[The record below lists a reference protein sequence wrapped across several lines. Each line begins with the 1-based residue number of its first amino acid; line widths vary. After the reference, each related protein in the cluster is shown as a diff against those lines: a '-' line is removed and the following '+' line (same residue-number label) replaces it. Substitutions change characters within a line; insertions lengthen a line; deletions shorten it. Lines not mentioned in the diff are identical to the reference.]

1 MTSGQAT
8 GSSLP
13 DSILGSLWLNLDGL
27 WFGLRRNPNQRPARS
42 WPRQCGHGFN
52 ILKGR
57 QPYAP
62 APSLEYLNYARA
74 VIDFE
79 AVLKSPNVHVLPNQF
94 QGSTGRCGVERE
106 Q

>member
-1 MTSGQAT
+1 MISGQAT

-13 DSILGSLWLNLDGL
+13 DSILGSLWLNLDGP
-27 WFGLRRNPNQRPARS
+27 WFEFGLNLYWRLVRAWRGNAAT
-42 WPRQCGHGFN
+42 GFN

-57 QPYAP
+57 QPYSSAT
-62 APSLEYLNYARA
+62 SLESLNYARA

-79 AVLKSPNVHVLPNQF
+79 AVLKSPNVHMFPNQF
-94 QGSTGRCGVERE
+94 PCSTGCCGVERE